1 MRRREFIAG
10 LAGAVAWPLAG
21 RAQQQPAIRAV
32 GVIDEGSPGAFAN
45 DFAAGVLAGLAE
57 MGFVEGRN
65 VIVEHRFAEGHV
77 ERLPSLAAEM
87 VLQNRAVIVAAN
99 TNSALAAKAATRMV
113 PIVFE
118 IGSDPVEI
126 GLVPSFARPGGNLT
140 GIAALGSEISG
151 KRFELLRKF
160 VPGAEAIAMLT
171 GSPNSSYDQ
180 AEARGVQSAARAL
193 GVHLL
198 LLSANRDSV
207 SAAFATIAEQ
217 RVGALLVGGA
227 IPLANARDQI
237 ISLAATHSIPTM
249 FYYPS
254 DVGAGGLLSY
264 GPDLP
269 EVHRQTGIYIGRIL
283 KGEKPA
289 DLPVQRPT
297 RFKLKINLKTART
310 MGLETPPGVLAIAD
324 EVIE

>member
-1 MRRREFIAG
+1 
-10 LAGAVAWPLAG
+10 
-21 RAQQQPAIRAV
+21 
-32 GVIDEGSPGAFAN
+32 
-45 DFAAGVLAGLAE
+45 
-57 MGFVEGRN
+57 
-65 VIVEHRFAEGHV
+65 
-77 ERLPSLAAEM
+77 M

-99 TNSALAAKAATRMV
+99 TNSALAAKTATRMV

-126 GLVPSFARPGGNLT
+126 GLVASFARPGGNLT
-140 GIAALGSEISG
+140 GIAALGAEISE

-160 VPGAEAIAMLT
+160 VPGADAIAMLT
-171 GSPNSSYDQ
+171 GSANLPYDQ
-180 AEARGVQSAARAL
+180 AEVRGVQSAARAL

-198 LLSANRDSV
+198 LLSANSNSDV
-207 SAAFATIAEQ
+207 AAAFATLAEQ

-254 DVGAGGLLSY
+254 DVSAGGLISY

-269 EVHRQTGIYIGRIL
+269 EAHRQVGIYVGRIL
-283 KGEKPA
+283 KGETPA

-297 RFKLKINLKTART
+297 RFKLKINLRTART
-310 MGLETPPGVLAIAD
+310 MGFETPPGVLALAD

>member
-1 MRRREFIAG
+1 V
-10 LAGAVAWPLAG
+10 L
-21 RAQQQPAIRAV
+21 
-32 GVIDEGSPGAFAN
+32 DEGAPGVFAN
-45 DFAAGVLAGLAE
+45 DFAAGVLPGLAE
-57 MGFVEGRN
+57 MGFFKGRN
-65 VIVEHRFAEGHV
+65 VNVDHRFAEGHI
-77 ERLPSLAAEM
+77 ERLRSLAAEM

-126 GLVPSFARPGGNLT
+126 GLVASFARPGGNLT
-140 GIAALGSEISG
+140 GIAALGAEISE

-160 VPGAEAIAMLT
+160 VPGADAIAMLT
-171 GSPNSSYDQ
+171 GSANLPYDQ
-180 AEARGVQSAARAL
+180 AEVRGVQSAARAL

-198 LLSANRDSV
+198 LLSANSDSDV
-207 SAAFATIAEQ
+207 SAAFATLAEQ
-217 RVGALLVGGA
+217 RAGALLVGGA

-237 ISLAATHSIPTM
+237 ISLAVTYSIM

-254 DVGAGGLLSY
+254 DVGAGGLISY

-269 EVHRQTGIYIGRIL
+269 EAHRQVGIYVGRIL
-283 KGEKPA
+283 KGETPA

-297 RFKLKINLKTART
+297 RFKLMINLKTART
-310 MGLETPPGVLAIAD
+310 MGLETPPGILAIAD